1 MCSES
6 PIQIPVFD
14 LPGHIAGERGC
25 DTWNT
30 LSRGVCEALERFGCA
45 QLAYDGVPDQ
55 LCEDMF
61 KVMERVFDLP
71 DETKRRNT
79 SDKPYYGH
87 TGRNEFV
94 PFYESLGV
102 ENSFEIEKA
111 KVFTELLWP
120 EGNDFF
126 CETLNLVSAK
136 MLELD
141 HIIVKMIFDGLG
153 VPKQPGPALSKSCNF
168 RVMKYD
174 PPAGPGPEVVLPAHT
189 DKDTITVLC
198 QQEGV
203 QGLEV
208 LIDGTGWVHVPPTKV
223 ALCSSLERCSR
234 ILNSKYQIWMAYCIC
249 SIDKLILN
257 QNLQPWSNGR
267 IKPVKHRVAVGPGKE
282 RYSFGSF
289 LLPEADGVI
298 EAPKE
303 LVDGEA
309 RPALYRPFDFSGFLS
324 HVKANI
330 TTSFSPDRVSVDVYA
345 AL

>member
-6 PIQIPVFD
+6 PIQIPIFD
-14 LPGHIAGERGC
+14 LSGDIAGEQGS

-30 LSRGVCEALERFGCA
+30 LSRGVCEALESFGCA
-45 QLAYDGVPDQ
+45 QLTYDGVPDH

-79 SDKPYYGH
+79 NDKPYFGH

-126 CETLNLVSAK
+126 CETLNLVGAK

-174 PPAGPGPEVVLPAHT
+174 PPSGPGPEVVLPAHT

-208 LIDGTGWVHVPPTKV
+208 LVDGTGWVPVPPTKGCFV
-223 ALCSSLERCSR
+223 
-234 ILNSKYQIWMAYCIC
+234 
-249 SIDKLILN
+249 LIAGEMLK
-257 QNLQPWSNGR
+257 PWSNGR
-267 IKPVKHRVAVGPGKE
+267 IKPVKHRVALGPGKE

>member
-14 LPGHIAGERGC
+14 LPSYIAGERGYN
-25 DTWNT
+25 TWNT
-30 LSRGVCEALERFGCA
+30 LSRGVCQALERFGCA
-45 QLAYDGVPDQ
+45 QLAYDGIPDH
-55 LCEDMF
+55 LCRDMF
-61 KVMERVFDLP
+61 KVMEHVFDLP

-153 VPKQPGPALSKSCNF
+153 VLKQPGPALSKSCNF

-174 PPAGPGPEVVLPAHT
+174 PPAGPGPEVVLPDHI

-208 LIDGTGWVHVPPTKV
+208 LVDGTGWVPVPPIKGCFV
-223 ALCSSLERCSR
+223 
-234 ILNSKYQIWMAYCIC
+234 
-249 SIDKLILN
+249 LIAGEMLK
-257 QNLQPWSNGR
+257 PWSNGR

-289 LLPEADGVI
+289 LLPEEDGVI

-309 RPALYRPFDFSGFLS
+309 RPALYRPFDFSSFLS